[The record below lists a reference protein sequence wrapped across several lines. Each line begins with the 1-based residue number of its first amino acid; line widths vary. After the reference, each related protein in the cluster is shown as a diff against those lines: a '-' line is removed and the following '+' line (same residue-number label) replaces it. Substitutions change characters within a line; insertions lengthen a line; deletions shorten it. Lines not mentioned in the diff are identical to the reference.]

1 MRLSV
6 LIPSYNRPEH
16 LERCLKGLAG
26 QTREADQIVLVL
38 RQGDVATIGLGE
50 RWSVRLPI
58 QIQKIDRP
66 GVVQALN
73 LGLDHA
79 EGDIV
84 TITDDDT
91 EALPDWLARV
101 EAHFQAD
108 ELLGGVGGRDLLH
121 QDGIILPATAMVVG
135 RILPFGR
142 IVGNHHLGIGPARRV
157 EHLKGVNMS
166 WRRTAIAGERFD
178 TDLRGEGAQAYFE
191 LAFSLVVLAR
201 RWKLLYD
208 PSIQVH
214 HYVAP
219 RFDADQRR
227 IFSQPATE
235 NAAFNLYLSLF
246 RYMAHGPRRW
256 TTLLWA
262 KWVGTVTHPGILRS
276 WKSWLRRDS
285 QSVQL
290 RATTARAWREAKA
303 MSCQRPNF
311 YDAAKRVANDP
322 RT

>member
-1 MRLSV
+1 M
-6 LIPSYNRPEH
+6 
-16 LERCLKGLAG
+16 A
-26 QTREADQIVLVL
+26 Q
-38 RQGDVATIGLGE
+38 
-50 RWSVRLPI
+50 RWSARLPVE
-58 QIQKIDRP
+58 IQKIDRP

-91 EALPDWLARV
+91 EALPDWLARI

-108 ELLGGVGGRDLLH
+108 DRLGGVGGRDLLH
-121 QDGIILPATAMVVG
+121 QGGVILPATAPVVG

-142 IVGNHHLGIGPARRV
+142 IVGAHHLGVGPARHV

-166 WRRTAIAGERFD
+166 WRRSAIAGERFD
-178 TDLRGEGAQAYFE
+178 TDLRGDGAQVYFE
-191 LAFSLVVLAR
+191 LAFSLAVLAR
-201 RWKLLYD
+201 GWTLLYD
-208 PSIQVH
+208 PAIGVH

-227 IFSQPATE
+227 VFSQPATE

-246 RYMAHGPRRW
+246 RYMAYGPRRW

-262 KWVGTVTHPGILRS
+262 KWIGTVTHPGILRAWMS
-276 WKSWLRRDS
+276 ELRRDA
-285 QSVQL
+285 QGVEL
-290 RATTARAWREAKA
+290 RASTARAWTEAKA
-303 MSCQRPNF
+303 AAHKQGPNRQEQGIL
-311 YDAAKRVANDP
+311 A
-322 RT
+322 